1 MQLQLPYY
9 DYDLKVSQKDKN
21 EIDQFIEASLRE
33 FRMQKDEL
41 EELVL
46 ECVSNISNSSSI
58 SAELSEQGVL
68 KRLWGDISGRN
79 RKLHSALDKSAVNVQ
94 YAQQQI
100 LCKLIQ
106 LNASMMNFAVAIQK
120 ETHTITLDIS
130 RRLFE
135 TDQQLKRACIR
146 LIEQRDAIVRVNE
159 AQEQI
164 CRELDNVV
172 FICPRCRTF
181 VKRSARICHKCGH
194 LIHTE
199 ENRLTTQEGSEWFR
213 QNLEGLSNLI
223 QEIHTVNNIISD
235 HKLDWYQ
242 QKSRQIRHFVD
253 KANFPEDIRHKVM
266 EKCAGFESIL
276 ENQHIE
282 IAIAGTVK
290 AGKSSLINALLDT
303 EFATVDATPETSV
316 LAKYRTT
323 SGESYLKV
331 RFFSEDEWR
340 QIWKDARKSSIYM
353 DEYLKLRAGAKKKDW
368 VGHDEHYKL
377 GFDIPTLQKELSD
390 FISSKSPVH
399 FFVKDVEVGIH
410 SDLFPH
416 DVYLVDTPGLDD
428 VVAAR
433 SNVTRK
439 YLGSANAVL
448 ACIKEKDIHEASEA
462 TFVSRVMANM
472 RKWNALFVIAT
483 QKDLDK
489 PSDYGKNRDYF
500 VEKVL
505 NPMLNPSNS
514 GALHGTQY
522 RGEQHFFG
530 ISAKMYTYALAYEK
544 GDLIGEDYNH
554 FLSMLIQS
562 GFMDFSAIS
571 EHLEDIRK
579 ESGIPLL
586 KQSMENRLFKS
597 TRQNLY
603 AKMDEAFQ
611 DFLKQIHDI
620 MEAGMEMLSERLDL
634 LTANENDLA
643 ALRAKAAEV
652 EQHAAELENY
662 IGQLRTIIYQGG
674 GQ

>member
-21 EIDQFIEASLRE
+21 EIDQLIEASLRE
-33 FRMQKDEL
+33 FRWQKEEL
-41 EELVL
+41 EKLVL

-68 KRLWGDISGRN
+68 KRLWGDISGKN
-79 RKLHSALDKSAVNVQ
+79 QKLRSALNKSAVNIQ

-100 LCKLIQ
+100 LSVLIQ
-106 LNASMMNFAVAIQK
+106 QHASMMDFAVAIQK
-120 ETHTITLDIS
+120 ENHSIILDIS
-130 RRLFE
+130 RRQLE
-135 TDQQLKRACIR
+135 TSQQLKQMCIH
-146 LIEQRDAIVRVNE
+146 LIEQRNAIVRINE
-159 AQEQI
+159 AQEQLF
-164 CRELDNVV
+164 RELDNVV
-172 FICPRCRTF
+172 FICPKCRTF
-181 VKRSARICHKCGH
+181 VKRSARICPRCGY

-199 ENRLTTQEGSEWFR
+199 ENRLLTREGSKWFR

-223 QEIHTVNNIISD
+223 QEICTVNNIISD

-242 QKSRQIRHFVD
+242 QKSRQVRRFVD
-253 KANFPEDIRHKVM
+253 NANFPEDIRKKVTD
-266 EKCAGFESIL
+266 KCTSFESFL
-276 ENQHIE
+276 NNQHIE

-323 SGESYLKV
+323 SGENYLKV
-331 RFFSEDEWR
+331 RFFSENEWR
-340 QIWKDARKSSIYM
+340 SIWKDAQKSHIYM
-353 DEYLKLRAGAKKKDW
+353 DEYQTLRAGAEKKHW
-368 VGHDEHYKL
+368 VGHEEHFKS
-377 GFDIPTLQKELSD
+377 GFGIPHLQAELNQ
-390 FISSKSPVH
+390 FISSKSPIH
-399 FFVKDVEVGIH
+399 FFVKDVDVGIH

-439 YLGSANAVL
+439 YLDSANAVL

-462 TFVSRVMANM
+462 TFVSRVMSNM

-489 PSDYGKNRDYF
+489 PSDYRKNRDYF

-505 NPMLNPSNS
+505 NPMLNPSDS
-514 GALHGTQY
+514 ETLHGTQY

-544 GDLIGEDYNH
+544 GELSEEDYND
-554 FLSMLIQS
+554 FLSMLIKA
-562 GFMDFSAIS
+562 GFRDLSAIS
-571 EHLEDIRK
+571 EHLEDIK
-579 ESGIPLL
+579 KGSGIPLL

-603 AKMDEAFQ
+603 AKMDGAFQ

-620 MEAGMEMLSERLDL
+620 MEAGIEMLNERLDL

-643 ALRAKAAEV
+643 ALRAKTAEV
-652 EQHAAELENY
+652 EQHVAKLENY

-674 GQ
+674 GR